1 MLKLEQI
8 SFAIANKQILKNVS
22 AVFQPGE
29 VTMILGPNGSGKSS
43 LLKIFSG
50 TVKDFVGN
58 VWYKDENIQHI
69 KQQQLAQMRAVMS
82 QQPELSFPMPVE
94 EVVMMGRYPH
104 FEFNPSA
111 HDKQICNDVM
121 EQLQLS
127 SFRNRNYLTLSGGEK
142 QRVQFA
148 RALVQL
154 REQSQTKSCYL
165 FLDEPLNNLDIR
177 YQHEFLN
184 DAVAFAKQPAT
195 VVAVMHDLNLA
206 LQYADHLI
214 FLKEG
219 ELIAAGKPDVVVTAE
234 LLQEVFSVNSHVM
247 ENPLNGKPMVVY
259 Y

>member
-8 SFAIANKQILKNVS
+8 SFSIADKQILKNVS

-50 TVKDFVGN
+50 TVKDYEGSVRYNGI
-58 VWYKDENIQHI
+58 DIQQI
-69 KQQQLAQMRAVMS
+69 KQQQLAKIRAVMS

-104 FEFNPSA
+104 FEFNPSSQ
-111 HDKQICNDVM
+111 DKQICNKVM
-121 EQLQLS
+121 EQLQLD

-154 REQSQTKSCYL
+154 KETAQTEQCYL

-206 LQYADHLI
+206 LQYADQLI

-219 ELIAAGKPDVVVTAE
+219 ELIAAGKPGTVVTAE
-234 LLQEVFSVNSHVM
+234 LVQQVFSVKSHVM
-247 ENPLNGKPMVVY
+247 QNPLNGKPMVVY